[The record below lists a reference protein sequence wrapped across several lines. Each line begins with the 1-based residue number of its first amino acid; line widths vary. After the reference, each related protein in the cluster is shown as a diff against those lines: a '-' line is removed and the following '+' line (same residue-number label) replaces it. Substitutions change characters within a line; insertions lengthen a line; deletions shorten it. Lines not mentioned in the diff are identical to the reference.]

1 MKETFLCVMA
11 QYDSE
16 TEMKLADLQRKMAD
30 AGYIGRQS
38 KHLKHHIT
46 LGIFD
51 ISQEARI
58 MDRIDEITRDFTPF
72 EIRLGSLGLFRTDVL
87 FISPVANPAL
97 HRMHDALHQGIDE
110 DVNWVPHSTMFIEET
125 SQVLQAVEFLARNFQ
140 PFSAKVE
147 SIGFY
152 QFQPTR
158 FILEKPLNQTHE

>member
-11 QYDSE
+11 QYDAE
-16 TEMKLADLQRKMAD
+16 TEMKLADLQRKMTE
-30 AGYIGRQS
+30 AGFIGRQS

-51 ISQEARI
+51 VSQETRI
-58 MDRIDEITRDFTPF
+58 KDRIDEITRDFAPF

-87 FISPVANPAL
+87 FISPVANHAL

-110 DVNWVPHSTMFIEET
+110 DLNWVPHSTMFIEET
-125 SQVLQAVEFLARNFQ
+125 NQVLQAVEFLAQSFQ
-140 PFSAKVE
+140 PFSAKIE

-158 FILEKPLNQTHE
+158 FILEKSLTQYHE

>member
-11 QYDSE
+11 QYDQD
-16 TEMKLADLQRKMAD
+16 TEERLAEIQRSMVE
-30 AGYIGRQS
+30 AGLIGRQS

-51 ISQEARI
+51 VSQEEVLL
-58 MDRIDEITRDFTPF
+58 DRIDGITRDFVPF

-87 FISPVANPAL
+87 FISPVANPDL

-110 DVNWVPHSTMFIEET
+110 DANWVPHSTMLIDEKGAI
-125 SQVLQAVEFLARNFQ
+125 LLGVERLAQTFQ
-140 PFSAKVE
+140 SFTARIE

-152 QFQPTR
+152 QFKPTR
-158 FILEKPLNQTHE
+158 FILEKPLKQTI

>member
-11 QYDSE
+11 QYDTE
-16 TEMKLADLQRKMAD
+16 TEMKLADLQRKMAE
-30 AGYIGRQS
+30 AGFIGRQS

-51 ISQEARI
+51 VSQESRI
-58 MDRIDEITRDFTPF
+58 KERIDEITREFVPF

-87 FISPVANPAL
+87 FISPVAN
-97 HRMHDALHQGIDE
+97 HDLLQIHEALHQGIDE

-125 SQVLQAVEFLARNFQ
+125 SQVLQAVEFLAQTFQ
-140 PFSAKVE
+140 PFSAKIE

-158 FILEKPLNQTHE
+158 FIVEKSLSQTHE